1 MTGKKGKEG
10 ILYKEEQYGQ
20 FTYQF
25 KKRRKEVECEELCCV
40 LDVCVQSRLTLYGPM
55 DCSPS
60 GSSVRGIFQARILEW
75 GAMPSSR
82 ASSLPR
88 D

>member
-25 KKRRKEVECEELCCV
+25 KKRRKEVECGELCCV
-40 LDVCVQSRLTLYGPM
+40 LDVCVQSCLTLYGSM
-55 DCSPS
+55 ECSPS
-60 GSSVRGIFQARILEW
+60 GSSVLGIFQARILERV
-75 GAMPSSR
+75 AMPSSR